1 VSGGGEKACV
11 EKTVRRQ
18 VQAGA
23 GGTERFRDRRDD
35 AKFRLGPLITVTG
48 GNFAKGTMVPF
59 SHWHFSV
66 NAVQYLL
73 F

>member
-1 VSGGGEKACV
+1 
-11 EKTVRRQ
+11 
-18 VQAGA
+18 
-23 GGTERFRDRRDD
+23 
-35 AKFRLGPLITVTG
+35 LITVTG